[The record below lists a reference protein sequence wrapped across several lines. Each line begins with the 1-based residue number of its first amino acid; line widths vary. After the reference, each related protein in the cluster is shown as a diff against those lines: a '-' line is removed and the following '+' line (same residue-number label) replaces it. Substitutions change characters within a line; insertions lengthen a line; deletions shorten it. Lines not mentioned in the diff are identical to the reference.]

1 MGVLSI
7 RRVIQNMTANSK
19 ESLGQS
25 LTSLVSDSLYMSE
38 ENIELNSINQWDLDQ
53 NFLSNGTSFFFT
65 SNNMVSYLV
74 KAVNKNLILIEIV
87 PLYKKVLVKC
97 IKIPFRIK
105 KIINFREY
113 MNSFHL
119 FSDIGI
125 IHIRLKPYSAKLVCK
140 MSISHV
146 SILEDHIAYLLDHN
160 GNLHEWEL
168 KYQKLTN
175 KNKNRDLLR
184 MSSMIPMNK
193 SHFLISYYHHP
204 NIKLFYC
211 AINGLS
217 CKKVFTTPIDNI
229 LNMVSL
235 DYEDQVIFFCQDG
248 YIVQKSQCKDN
259 LTVNDMIKIDNMLPL
274 RFTSKKLIEK
284 SRILLTCS
292 DLKQFSCLLEVK
304 KDHTN
309 TFRMTLLVTSK
320 TSHLY
325 ILDKTLLLSIDNSK
339 NSLIL
344 LAIHDSLKK
353 VDWINV
359 SCKAVN
365 TFHKGVAELWKSLDT
380 EEMVW
385 DGIKVKKTFVFDSQI
400 KHTSSIKHVV
410 IALNSLFFMS
420 GLLIGERVVLLEILD
435 LDYMIDDYK
444 LEEVIYLYEHYGK
457 LGVKFFHNKK
467 LG

>member
-168 KYQKLTN
+168 KY
-175 KNKNRDLLR
+175 
-184 MSSMIPMNK
+184 
-193 SHFLISYYHHP
+193 
-204 NIKLFYC
+204 
-211 AINGLS
+211 
-217 CKKVFTTPIDNI
+217 
-229 LNMVSL
+229 
-235 DYEDQVIFFCQDG
+235 
-248 YIVQKSQCKDN
+248 
-259 LTVNDMIKIDNMLPL
+259 
-274 RFTSKKLIEK
+274 
-284 SRILLTCS
+284 
-292 DLKQFSCLLEVK
+292 
-304 KDHTN
+304 
-309 TFRMTLLVTSK
+309 
-320 TSHLY
+320 
-325 ILDKTLLLSIDNSK
+325 
-339 NSLIL
+339 
-344 LAIHDSLKK
+344 
-353 VDWINV
+353 
-359 SCKAVN
+359 
-365 TFHKGVAELWKSLDT
+365 
-380 EEMVW
+380 
-385 DGIKVKKTFVFDSQI
+385 
-400 KHTSSIKHVV
+400 
-410 IALNSLFFMS
+410 
-420 GLLIGERVVLLEILD
+420 
-435 LDYMIDDYK
+435 
-444 LEEVIYLYEHYGK
+444 
-457 LGVKFFHNKK
+457 
-467 LG
+467 